1 MLKASKFNLIAAQ
14 KDDRISLYNTRTGA
28 LVWASKAAYERLSSP
43 LQMHQAQQD
52 ARAMGFLRRGFLVPE
67 SMDESASFYAQYRR
81 FLDMEAETVSVTA
94 AVTLACNYR
103 CRYCFESDVLQPQ
116 ATRSSPDALCAFI
129 EKAAQALTNCKTIS
143 VKWFGGEPLLHFEY
157 ILTASERLL
166 RYCEQNGIH
175 LRTRLITN
183 GALLTDAMIEPFKR
197 FGLVSIQI
205 TLDGTKETYC
215 AYKGASPQDYDA
227 VLDLIDRQC
236 GNVQFNLRLNCYPAN
251 LSSLMALTDELY
263 SRKHVRDRVNLYLA
277 PVQSCDM
284 ETFDPEDYAD
294 AHLRFVEHLYA
305 LGWHSQVRN
314 ALIAQ
319 RSSPCDNLK
328 PEGFIADYAGNLY
341 ACEGH
346 IGNACARIASFEND
360 IAYIQ
365 EQKQTQLR
373 AYEQS
378 LTEACK
384 SCAYFPMCFSGCP
397 FHRRPGSGC
406 AAFQR
411 MVRGILEI
419 NTRISG

>member
-1 MLKASKFNLIAAQ
+1 MLKASKFNLVAAQ
-14 KDDRISLYNTRTGA
+14 KDGKTALYNTRTGA
-28 LVWASKAAYERLSSP
+28 LVWISQAAYKLLDSP
-43 LQMHQAQQD
+43 MQMHQAQQD
-52 ARAMGFLRRGFLVPE
+52 ARAMGLMRRGFLVPQA
-67 SMDESASFYAQYRR
+67 MDESAAFYAQYQR
-81 FLDMEAETVSVTA
+81 FLDIEAQAVSVTA

-116 ATRSSPDALCAFI
+116 ATAASPDALCAFI
-129 EKAAQALTNCKTIS
+129 EKAAQNLTDCKTIS
-143 VKWFGGEPLLHFEY
+143 VKWFGGEPLLDFDY

-166 RYCEQNGIH
+166 AFCKQNGIR
-175 LRTRLITN
+175 LRTRIITN
-183 GALLTDAMIEPFKR
+183 GALLTDAMIETLKR

-227 VLDLIDRQC
+227 VLHLIDRQC
-236 GNVQFNLRLNCYPAN
+236 RNALFNLRLNCYPAN
-251 LSSLMALTDELY
+251 VSSLIALTDELY
-263 SRKHVRDRVNLYLA
+263 SRPHVREHVNLYLA
-277 PVQSCDM
+277 PVQSCAM
-284 ETFDPEDYAD
+284 ETFDPEAYTH

-305 LGWHSQVRN
+305 LSWHSQVRN

-341 ACEGH
+341 ACESQ
-346 IGNACARIASFEND
+346 IGNANARIASFD
-360 IAYIQ
+360 DDMAYIQ
-365 EQKQTQLR
+365 KQKQAQLR

-378 LTEACK
+378 LTDACK

-397 FHRRPGSGC
+397 AHRRSGGAC

-411 MVRGILEI
+411 LIRGILEI
-419 NTRISG
+419 NARISG